1 MNKKFLLSLIILI
14 ILLVGVGFF
23 YVIFKQTKINSN
35 LTVFLPE
42 QTMLYA
48 EYNWQDQNLLALEK
62 ENQSRFT
69 GWQKIEQ
76 ELKFFDVFPMELKK
90 EIKNIGYAIVN
101 KDNSKQEIWLL
112 EVNNVKRASLLLPK
126 SFSSSILNG
135 SVLAVSKQK
144 DTLNLIQSPSYA
156 NPNQNMINVLSK
168 FSGGNFL
175 NVYLGTA
182 FLQALPVE
190 NNFLFF
196 KNLDLDK
203 PMFLGLS
210 AKEQQIFFKIE
221 AGPKEQKN
229 NNLKIADGFK
239 PLNLDQN
246 LFLIIKSTGNQDFI
260 DNLLAGQFP
269 KAIADQ
275 EVFKDLFQWPIMFF
289 TTNKTDS
296 ILTTDLF
303 KLKMYNYGL
312 ALKIKDGKDSAEVVT
327 IAEEIVKNILAFN
340 YPQKKVTKLPDKTS
354 MTELVADSSVFKF
367 KKEGELE
374 ILNYDKINVA
384 LAIKDDYLV
393 ITNSSDLLK
402 NILNNSLKD
411 NSNKCLTDDVE
422 EIIYLKTSQIKNS
435 FLNAINSIWVATK
448 TIDDGLV
455 ISGCLE

>member
-1 MNKKFLLSLIILI
+1 M
-14 ILLVGVGFF
+14 GVGFF
-23 YVIFKQTKINSN
+23 YVIFKQTKINSS

-42 QTMLYA
+42 QTIFYA
-48 EYNWQDQNLLALEK
+48 EYKWQDQNLLALEK
-62 ENQSRFT
+62 ENPSRFT
-69 GWQKIEQ
+69 EWQKIAQ
-76 ELKFFDVFPMELKK
+76 ELKIFNIFPTELKK

-144 DTLNLIQSPSYA
+144 DVLNLIQSSSYV
-156 NPNQNMINVLSK
+156 NPNQDLINVLSK
-168 FSGGNFL
+168 FSTENFL

-196 KNLDLDK
+196 KNLDLGK
-203 PMFLGLS
+203 PMFLGLN

-246 LFLIIKSTGNQDFI
+246 LFLIIKSTAAQEFLT
-260 DNLLAGQFP
+260 NLLAGQFS
-269 KAIADQ
+269 KAMADQ
-275 EVFKDLFQWPIMFF
+275 EVIKDLFQGPIMFF
-289 TTNKTDS
+289 TVNKTDS

-312 ALKIKDGKDSAEVVT
+312 AFKLSVDRNPVEIMEATKG
-327 IAEEIVKNILAFN
+327 IVKNILAFN

-354 MTELVADSSVFKF
+354 MTELVAESSVFEF
-367 KKEGELE
+367 KKDGEME

-384 LAIKDDYLV
+384 LAIKDGYLV
-393 ITNSSDLLK
+393 ITNNFDLLK
-402 NILNNSLKD
+402 NILNNSAQD
-411 NSNKCLTDDVE
+411 NNKCLTDEAE
-422 EIIYLKTSQIKNS
+422 EIMYLKTGQIKNS
-435 FLNAINSIWVATK
+435 FLKAINSIWAATK
-448 TIDDGLV
+448 TIDDELIV
-455 ISGCLE
+455 SGCLE